1 MKTWLTVG
9 SWQLTAREDRCHS
22 GSDGQRSTVNGQRAR
37 NQWRTLLLA
46 PLLLAAAGCGNI
58 EPWVKPYEREALA
71 DPIMSFDSNPVSSS
85 YTHHVFEAREGARG
99 ALGSAGGGC
108 GCN

>member
-1 MKTWLTVG
+1 MKRLTVDG
-9 SWQLTAREDRCHS
+9 WRLTARKAS
-22 GSDGQRSTVNGQRAR
+22 ALSSSDGQRSTVNGQRASKLR
-37 NQWRTLLLA
+37 RALA
-46 PLLLAAAGCGNI
+46 LTPLLVALSACGNL

-71 DPIMSFDSNPVSSS
+71 DPIMSFDAHPVSTS

-99 ALGSAGGGC
+99 ALGSGGGGC